1 MLSLNVMAVTC
12 EALLRIVI
20 ILLCIT
26 FVQKRCVQK
35 SMYRNGV
42 LNVLIVKL
50 QKLIFVK
57 LRSNMQMLWSRFSRV
72 LL

>member
-12 EALLRIVI
+12 EALLHIVI
-20 ILLCIT
+20 ILICIT
-26 FVQKRCVQK
+26 FVQKRRVQK

-57 LRSNMQMLWSRFSRV
+57 LRLNMRMLWSRFSRV